1 MEISDKT
8 VILVLV
14 YRKPG
19 PAGSFI
25 QDRIG
30 ILLELPTEYRTFVI
44 GDFNLD
50 QLLYENILMFHGL
63 FVTFCCI
70 YS

>member
-50 QLLYENILMFHGL
+50 QYCTKIF
-63 FVTFCCI
+63 
-70 YS
+70 